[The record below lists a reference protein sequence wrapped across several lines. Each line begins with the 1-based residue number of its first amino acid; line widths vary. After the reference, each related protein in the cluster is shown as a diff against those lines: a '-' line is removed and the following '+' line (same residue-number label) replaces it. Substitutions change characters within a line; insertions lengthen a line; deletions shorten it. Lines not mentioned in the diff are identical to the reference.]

1 MKPEELKKY
10 FENYQ
15 LATQNFNKNSIKNSL
30 VKYFSENFMISCS
43 IKLK

>member
-30 VKYFSENFMISCS
+30 VKYAPPHFLSTVF
-43 IKLK
+43 K